1 MILLEGI
8 WKRTAAHAEYKRLH
22 CIDLWGMSVINT
34 IMSDMTYL
42 YQTYSSVAQLAE
54 HSAVNRRVSGSNPGG
69 GAEW

>member
-8 WKRTAAHAEYKRLH
+8 WKRTAAHAEYKRLY
-22 CIDLWGMSVINT
+22 CIDSWGMSVLNA
-34 IMSDMTYL
+34 IMSDITYL

-54 HSAVNRRVSGSNPGG
+54 HSAVNRTVPGSNPGG